1 MGCGY
6 DWTQED
12 DGLFGAKHIEEKPLK
27 ARPSKKLRK
36 GSKRRKKRKDSDA
49 APAKIFHGL
58 AATPGIF
65 ADLAPPP
72 PPRHSSTLTATPP
85 SSESEDAAP
94 EARRHA
100 REEPGAAPGKKPW
113 RKRLFSWTL
122 FKKPAPAPSE
132 GPDAPAKI
140 FHGLAA
146 TPGIFADLASAPLPR
161 NTPTLPAAPL
171 VSEPEDAAPEEP
183 GEQPGAAP
191 GKKPWRLFS
200 WTPYRKVFSPL
211 EQKAL
216 EDLFRRLD
224 TDGSGALSYGEV
236 AESLVSTSISP
247 QNIAKM
253 IKEADAD
260 GDGEVDLDEFVEMMK
275 NAKTTKSLWDLVKS
289 PPAEISERDREQLV
303 AEFRKADADGSGSL
317 DLEELE
323 AVLSGTKLTRKQI
336 RKMMADAD
344 ADGDGELDE
353 DEFVAMMD
361 AVADKPAKP
370 GVVRRMLS
378 GGLPSLSKEVTWP
391 GADNEKRHSAEN
403 NKAARV
409 KEAIAVL

>member
-1 MGCGY
+1 MAICDGGTAFSCSGTACGY
-6 DWTQED
+6 DSTQED

-27 ARPSKKLRK
+27 PKNKPNRPRRSPSKSPVKKLRK
-36 GSKRRKKRKDSDA
+36 SSKRRKKRKESDA
-49 APAKIFHGL
+49 SGVL
-58 AATPGIF
+58 
-65 ADLAPPP
+65 PP
-72 PPRHSSTLTATPP
+72 
-85 SSESEDAAP
+85 D
-94 EARRHA
+94 
-100 REEPGAAPGKKPW
+100 GD
-113 RKRLFSWTL
+113 
-122 FKKPAPAPSE
+122 APAPPE

-146 TPGIFADLASAPLPR
+146 TPGIFADLASPPPPR

-183 GEQPGAAP
+183 GEEPGAAP

-247 QNIAKM
+247 RYIARM

-336 RKMMADAD
+336 KKMMADAD
-344 ADGDGELDE
+344 ADGGAAKESETPNFKGSYLGRFPLVSADFWTSDRLSERPRS
-353 DEFVAMMD
+353 VD
-361 AVADKPAKP
+361 AFPRTRARGILMLK
-370 GVVRRMLS
+370 RR
-378 GGLPSLSKEVTWP
+378 
-391 GADNEKRHSAEN
+391 
-403 NKAARV
+403 
-409 KEAIAVL
+409 